1 MKRFVAMLVGLAV
14 VAGCGG
20 GATAPVNGRVKFK
33 NGSDVT
39 VLAGYSVSFELEG
52 AKSSGIGEIQ
62 PDGSFKIST
71 FGADDGALPGKHR
84 VAISPPLSPDPD
96 KPMPKPKV
104 AAKYSGFET
113 SGIVVEIKPGKS
125 NDVVLDV
132 EGP

>member
-1 MKRFVAMLVGLAV
+1 MRFLVATLVGL
-14 VAGCGG
+14 VALSGCGG
-20 GATAPVNGRVKFK
+20 SATAPVNGKVKLK
-33 NGSDVT
+33 NGSDPG

-52 AKSSGIGEIQ
+52 AKSSGTGEIQ

-113 SGIVVEIKPGKS
+113 SGIVVEIKPGK
-125 NDVVLDV
+125 NDVVLEV